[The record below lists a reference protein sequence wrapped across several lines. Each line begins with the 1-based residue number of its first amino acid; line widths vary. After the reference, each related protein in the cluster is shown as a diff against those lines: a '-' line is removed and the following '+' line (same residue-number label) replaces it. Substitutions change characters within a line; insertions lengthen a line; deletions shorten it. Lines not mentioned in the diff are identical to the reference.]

1 MLNIAL
7 IGIGSIGRKY
17 FKELKKIITLPEKMP
32 ALKLK
37 RRKRR

>member
-1 MLNIAL
+1 MAIPH
-7 IGIGSIGRKY
+7 KVDD

-32 ALKLK
+32 VLKLK